1 VLLIDAD
8 ASDEPDAWYDDELVG
23 LRAERPDGTVLGEVV
38 GLLTGGAQDLLQVR
52 PVGDGPADDV
62 LVPFVTALVPTVDVA
77 GGRIVLD
84 PPGGMFDGAD
94 EQDV

>member
-1 VLLIDAD
+1 
-8 ASDEPDAWYDDELVG
+8 
-23 LRAERPDGTVLGEVV
+23 
-38 GLLTGGAQDLLQVR
+38 VR